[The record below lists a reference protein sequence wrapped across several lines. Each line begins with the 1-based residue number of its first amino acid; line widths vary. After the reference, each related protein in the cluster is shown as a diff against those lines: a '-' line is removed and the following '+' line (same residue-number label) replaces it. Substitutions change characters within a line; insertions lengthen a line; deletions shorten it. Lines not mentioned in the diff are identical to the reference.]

1 MQTSW
6 HAASLPVVR
15 LPSAGLWCLVASGLC
30 QLAIRYKSVRIAR
43 NRLTDRL
50 DLHSNASPKRTMTSV
65 PSRATKAQLCEILS
79 TTIEQR
85 NRALHTAA
93 QSQEQATTALIIAIV
108 AFCLGLLF

>member
-1 MQTSW
+1 
-6 HAASLPVVR
+6 
-15 LPSAGLWCLVASGLC
+15 
-30 QLAIRYKSVRIAR
+30 
-43 NRLTDRL
+43 
-50 DLHSNASPKRTMTSV
+50 MTSV

-93 QSQEQATTALIIAIV
+93 QNQEQATTALVVAIV